1 MDSCFNG
8 IADLFREN
16 TADIGKC
23 ISSFDTGN
31 HISKPGTF
39 LMCTVIFEKLYRDFS
54 VSGFPGSALQFSL
67 QSDSAE
73 NSLFRKIRRVYRNDD
88 STVGIMAVTCLIA
101 HTIHCK
107 HIFFRR
113 CIYNISAGTHTERI
127 NATSV
132 FQCMGNFVA
141 GCTQTVV
148 FRFSVKIP
156 VDHGLRMLHAYPHR
170 KRFRLHIY
178 IVFIQHGKCISGAV
192 AGSKNTDFCWYFL
205 FCIDNDCV
213 KLPVTD
219 YQISYGGTKTEFP
232 THFFNLM
239 THKLNDTY
247 KLICAKMR
255 LLLVKDLGRSSCL
268 HKSGKNLPSS
278 SKSIFYQSVQLSI
291 GKSPCTALSEL
302 YIGIRIQDAVFPEI
316 FHGFLSFV
324 CLFSPFQ
331 YQWTVPGFGQVP
343 GTE

>member
-1 MDSCFNG
+1 MFSGVPRGATSRHGQANNSRCT
-8 IADLFREN
+8 RQ
-16 TADIGKC
+16 
-23 ISSFDTGN
+23 TG
-31 HISKPGTF
+31 SRR
-39 LMCTVIFEKLYRDFS
+39 FEKLYRNAS

-107 HIFFRR
+107 HTFFRR

-219 YQISYGGTKTEFP
+219 
-232 THFFNLM
+232 
-239 THKLNDTY
+239 
-247 KLICAKMR
+247 
-255 LLLVKDLGRSSCL
+255 
-268 HKSGKNLPSS
+268 
-278 SKSIFYQSVQLSI
+278 
-291 GKSPCTALSEL
+291 
-302 YIGIRIQDAVFPEI
+302 
-316 FHGFLSFV
+316 
-324 CLFSPFQ
+324 
-331 YQWTVPGFGQVP
+331 
-343 GTE
+343 